1 MNTPLN
7 NIDIQSPIIP
17 TDSSQ
22 GTINTF
28 QNNSNYTNEILNR
41 INNSPFFRIV
51 FEEKK
56 CCSCDNSIYMSVYTL
71 SIIDDIN
78 PSKEN
83 QNFLLKAVLKLNNNC
98 CDPKDFEIKCFTGP
112 NFNSANDYFC
122 TFRIKIEDCCNILC
136 NCNENII
143 RNNLCNNLCNCKQDI
158 IFNPMTLNIAPNK
171 LEISNENI
179 ELCYGRIERFLKLN
193 CCISYSIRKFFA
205 QNENVF
211 KYQIGKVYNCE
222 CNCLTDCSCENCSCE
237 NDCSFYCGCC
247 LRKRYLFKII
257 LDNRLN
263 QCGEFNYVSSEQC
276 CKQGFYDIR
285 FPNDANVL
293 MKLLL
298 LGGLFDATILPY
310 FSYPDN
316 QKGVNAASN
325 KVDSTFVIFYILFLL
340 IFLIIYSYI
349 MFGLMS

>member
-17 TDSSQ
+17 TDSTQ

-28 QNNSNYTNEILNR
+28 QNNLNYSGEILNR
-41 INNSPFFRIV
+41 INNSPAFRIV
-51 FEEKK
+51 FEDKN
-56 CCSCDNSIYMSVYTL
+56 CCSCDNSFYMSVYTL
-71 SIIDDIN
+71 SLIN
-78 PSKEN
+78 DFSPSKEN
-83 QNFLLKAVLKLNNNC
+83 QNFLLKAVLNLDCNFCN
-98 CDPKDFEIKCFTGP
+98 PRDFEIKCFTGP
-112 NFNSANDYFC
+112 NFHSANDYFC
-122 TFRIKIEDCCNILC
+122 TYRIKREDC
-136 NCNENII
+136 
-143 RNNLCNNLCNCKQDI
+143 CNNLCNCNPNI
-158 IFNPMTLNIAPNK
+158 VYNPMTLNIAPNK
-171 LEISNENI
+171 LEMSQENI
-179 ELCYGRIERFLKLN
+179 ELCYGRIERYFN
-193 CCISYSIRKFFA
+193 CCNSLSIRKFCA

-237 NDCSFYCGCC
+237 NCSCENCGSFYCGCC

-257 LDNRLN
+257 FDNTLN

-276 CKQGFYDIR
+276 CKQGFYDII

-325 KVDSTFVIFYILFLL
+325 KVGSNPTFVIFYSLFML
-340 IFLIIYSYI
+340 IFLIIYCYI
-349 MFGLMS
+349 MFDSMS

>member
-7 NIDIQSPIIP
+7 NIDIQSPIIT

-41 INNSPFFRIV
+41 INNSPYFRIV

-56 CCSCDNSIYMSVYTL
+56 CCSCDNSIYISVYTL

-98 CDPKDFEIKCFTGP
+98 CVPKDFEIKCFTGS

-122 TFRIKIEDCCNILC
+122 TFRIKKEDCCNNLC

-143 RNNLCNNLCNCKQDI
+143 LH
-158 IFNPMTLNIAPNK
+158 PMTLNIAPNK

-179 ELCYGRIERFLKLN
+179 ELCYGRIERFFN
-193 CCISYSIRKFFA
+193 CCNGYSIRKFFA

-211 KYQIGKVYNCE
+211 KYQIGKVFNCE
-222 CNCLTDCSCENCSCE
+222 FKCINDCSCENCSCE

-298 LGGLFDATILPY
+298 LGGLFEATLLPY
-310 FSYPDN
+310 FSYSDN
-316 QKGVNAASN
+316 QKTVNFSSRN
-325 KVDSTFVIFYILFLL
+325 NTT
-340 IFLIIYSYI
+340 FLIIYYSIMIIFLMFYI
-349 MFGLMS
+349 YISIQSIS

>member
-28 QNNSNYTNEILNR
+28 QNNLNYSTEILNR

-51 FEEKK
+51 FEEKN

-71 SIIDDIN
+71 SLIDDIN
-78 PSKEN
+78 SSKEN
-83 QNFLLKAVLKLNNNC
+83 QNFLLKAVLNLNNNC
-98 CDPKDFEIKCFTGP
+98 CNPKDFEIKCFTGP
-112 NFNSANDYFC
+112 NFNLANDYFC
-122 TFRIKIEDCCNILC
+122 TFRIKRGDCNNSC
-136 NCNENII
+136 NCNQE
-143 RNNLCNNLCNCKQDI
+143 I

-171 LEISNENI
+171 LEISQENI
-179 ELCYGRIERFLKLN
+179 ELCYGRIERYFN
-193 CCISYSIRKFFA
+193 CCNSLSIRKFCA

-237 NDCSFYCGCC
+237 NCSCENCGSFYCGCC

-257 LDNRLN
+257 FDNTLN

-276 CKQGFYDIR
+276 CKQGFYDII

-325 KVDSTFVIFYILFLL
+325 KVGSNPTFVIFYSLFML
-340 IFLIIYSYI
+340 IFLIIYGYI
-349 MFGLMS
+349 MFESFKI

>member
-7 NIDIQSPIIP
+7 NIDIQSPIIT

-41 INNSPFFRIV
+41 INNSPYFRIV
-51 FEEKK
+51 FEEKN
-56 CCSCDNSIYMSVYTL
+56 CCSCDNSIYISVYTL

-98 CDPKDFEIKCFTGP
+98 CVPKDFEIKCFTGS

-122 TFRIKIEDCCNILC
+122 TFRIKKEDCCNNLC

-143 RNNLCNNLCNCKQDI
+143 LH
-158 IFNPMTLNIAPNK
+158 PMTLNIAPNK
-171 LEISNENI
+171 LEISQENI
-179 ELCYGRIERFLKLN
+179 ELCYGRIERFFN
-193 CCISYSIRKFFA
+193 CCNGYSIRKFFA

-211 KYQIGKVYNCE
+211 KYQIGKVFNCE
-222 CNCLTDCSCENCSCE
+222 PKCINDCSCENCSCE

-298 LGGLFDATILPY
+298 LGGLFEATLLPY
-310 FSYPDN
+310 FSYSDN
-316 QKGVNAASN
+316 QKTVNFSSRN
-325 KVDSTFVIFYILFLL
+325 NTT
-340 IFLIIYSYI
+340 FLIIYYSIMIIFLMFYI
-349 MFGLMS
+349 HISIQSIS

>member
-7 NIDIQSPIIP
+7 NIDIQSPIIT

-41 INNSPFFRIV
+41 INNSPYFRIV
-51 FEEKK
+51 FEEKN
-56 CCSCDNSIYMSVYTL
+56 CCSCDDSIYMSVYTL

-83 QNFLLKAVLKLNNNC
+83 QNFLLKAVLKLNNKC
-98 CDPKDFEIKCFTGP
+98 CDPNDFVIFCFTGS
-112 NFNSANDYFC
+112 NFNSAKDYFC
-122 TFRIKIEDCCNILC
+122 TFRIKKEDC
-136 NCNENII
+136 
-143 RNNLCNNLCNCKQDI
+143 CNNLCNCNQDI
-158 IFNPMTLNIAPNK
+158 ILNPMTLNIAPNK

-211 KYQIGKVYNCE
+211 KYQIGKVFNCE
-222 CNCLTDCSCENCSCE
+222 CNFINDCKCEKCSCENCSCE
-237 NDCSFYCGCC
+237 NDCSFGCC

-276 CKQGFYDIR
+276 SKQGFYDIR

-298 LGGLFDATILPY
+298 LGGLFEATSLPY
-310 FSYPDN
+310 FSYSDN
-316 QKGVNAASN
+316 QKTVNVTSGN
-325 KVDSTFVIFYILFLL
+325 NTSFLIIYSSIMI
-340 IFLIIYSYI
+340 IFLIIYIYLVI
-349 MFGLMS
+349 QM

>member
-7 NIDIQSPIIP
+7 NIDIQSPIIS

-22 GTINTF
+22 QIINNV
-28 QNNSNYTNEILNR
+28 QNISNYSNEILNR

-51 FEEKK
+51 FEEKN

-71 SIIDDIN
+71 SLIDDIN
-78 PSKEN
+78 SSNEN
-83 QNFLLKAVLKLNNNC
+83 QNFLLKAVLNLNNNC
-98 CDPKDFEIKCFTGP
+98 CNPKDFEIKCFTGP

-122 TFRIKIEDCCNILC
+122 TFRIKREDCCNILC
-136 NCNENII
+136 NCN
-143 RNNLCNNLCNCKQDI
+143 QDI
-158 IFNPMTLNIAPNK
+158 ILNPMTLNIAPNK
-171 LEISNENI
+171 LEISQENI
-179 ELCYGRIERFLKLN
+179 ELCYGRIERYYNRCNYL
-193 CCISYSIRKFFA
+193 SIRKFCA

-237 NDCSFYCGCC
+237 NCSCENCGSFYCGCC

-257 LDNRLN
+257 FDNTLN

-276 CKQGFYDIR
+276 CKQGFYDII

-298 LGGLFDATILPY
+298 LGGLFDATILSY
-310 FSYPDN
+310 NSYPDG

-325 KVDSTFVIFYILFLL
+325 KVDSTFVIFYSLFML

-349 MFGLMS
+349 TFELMS

>member
-7 NIDIQSPIIP
+7 NIDIQSPIIT

-41 INNSPFFRIV
+41 INNSPYFRIV
-51 FEEKK
+51 FEEKN
-56 CCSCDNSIYMSVYTL
+56 CCSCDNSIYISVYTL

-98 CDPKDFEIKCFTGP
+98 CDPKDFEIKCFTGS

-122 TFRIKIEDCCNILC
+122 TFRIKKEDCC
-136 NCNENII
+136 
-143 RNNLCNNLCNCKQDI
+143 NNLCNNLCNCKQDI
-158 IFNPMTLNIAPNK
+158 ILNPMTLNIAPNK

-193 CCISYSIRKFFA
+193 CCISYSYNIRKFFA

-211 KYQIGKVYNCE
+211 KYQIGKVFNCE
-222 CNCLTDCSCENCSCE
+222 CNFINDCNCEKCSCENCSCE

-298 LGGLFDATILPY
+298 LGGLFEATLLPY
-310 FSYPDN
+310 FSYSDN
-316 QKGVNAASN
+316 QKTVNASRN
-325 KVDSTFVIFYILFLL
+325 NTSFIIIYYSIMIIFLMFYI
-340 IFLIIYSYI
+340 YI
-349 MFGLMS
+349 SIQSIS